1 MINLITSFFVPKE
14 VKRQNELLTCL
25 KQNINCKYITKIYL
39 FIEKKDDIDFLKT
52 NINPKQKI
60 QLILWNKQPTYADYL
75 RIANKCYGQICM
87 ISNADIWLKKCDEEL
102 INLLHENPK
111 IAYSLTRYD
120 YDESNNIKLCT
131 SSWKKETDLGNFDSF
146 IFKCPINTNYT
157 LIDHIQNRPGS
168 EHVFKTE
175 LEHTGIKFQ
184 NPCYNIIIV
193 HEHLS
198 NIRTYTKEDDLLW
211 DFDPSGSRY
220 GLYKYN
226 KRLVPT
232 PPSHVKSINNYI
244 KENKKKRE
252 KSRKIFSTV
261 NSLFSR

>member
-14 VKRQNELLTCL
+14 TERQNELLTCL
-25 KQNINCKYITKIYL
+25 KQNINCKDITKIYL
-39 FIEKKDDIDFLKT
+39 FIEKKDDIDFLQA

-75 RIANKCYGQICM
+75 KLANQLQGEICM

-102 INLLHENPK
+102 INLLHGNPK

-120 YDESNNIKLCT
+120 YDKSNNLKLCA
-131 SSWKKETDLGNFDSF
+131 SLWRRETDVGCFDSF
-146 IFKCPINTNYT
+146 ILKSPININYA

-168 EHVFKTE
+168 EHIFKTE
-175 LEHTGIKFQ
+175 LEHTGIKFH

-198 NIRTYTKEDDLLW
+198 NVRTYTMKDDLLW
-211 DFDPSGSRY
+211 DFDASGGRY
-220 GLYKYN
+220 GLYKYD
-226 KRLVPT
+226 KCLVQT
-232 PPSHVKSINNYI
+232 PPSHVKSINNHI
-244 KENKKKRE
+244 KERKKKE
-252 KSRKIFSTV
+252 ESRKIFSTV
-261 NSLFSR
+261 SSLFS